1 MIEITSHDRK
11 LWSCCRPGRDARQ
24 VKPRRTF
31 GCCIALLAGLT
42 ILPPGRQARSHDCT
56 QRPDWEAVVHRAFAE
71 ASGGFSCDE
80 LLFDDQRLQA
90 FLDATAAQVDHLD
103 AKQACLTLLRLRKTG
118 RLSVATTQ
126 RGSPVA
132 EHVYPIAEIAAR
144 QVMDQFQVSTD
155 ELLADPP
162 MRCQLQK
169 AAERIQADVAAYDVR
184 KAMTAL
190 RKRRRLQPELV
201 LRVADWQRTVQVYDL
216 PGLRDRMA
224 DLPKQPGVYLFRDAS
239 GYLYIGE
246 SINLQTR
253 LKSHLSGSDRVA
265 FADYLAERA
274 EQQLTVELH
283 VFPRDSPAS
292 KVTVRRAY
300 ESELIRSRQPRFNVR
315 P

>member
-1 MIEITSHDRK
+1 MIGITSHYRY

-24 VKPRRTF
+24 VKPRGAFRY
-31 GCCIALLAGLT
+31 CIALLAGLT
-42 ILPPGRQARSHDCT
+42 ILPPDSQARSQDST
-56 QRPDWEAVVHRAFAE
+56 QRSDWEAVVQRAFAE
-71 ASGGFSCDE
+71 ASDGFSCDE
-80 LLFDDQRLQA
+80 LLFDDQRFQA
-90 FLDATAAQVDHLD
+90 FLDATAAQVDHVD

-132 EHVYPIAEIAAR
+132 DHIYPIAEIAAR
-144 QVMDQFQVSTD
+144 QVMDQFQVSSD
-155 ELLADPP
+155 ELLADPR
-162 MRCQLQK
+162 MRCKLQQ
-169 AAERIQADVAAYDVR
+169 AAEGIQADVAAYDVR

-201 LRVADWQRTVQVYDL
+201 LRVADWQRTVKVYDL
-216 PGLRDRMA
+216 PSLRNQMA

-265 FADYLAERA
+265 LADYLAGRA
-274 EQQLTVELH
+274 EQELTVELH